1 MSIEKFSQWFLFSAW
16 PNPSI
21 PSVAAG
27 VYAIWKDAELVY

>member
-1 MSIEKFSQWFLFSAW
+1 MSIEKFSQRFSFSEW